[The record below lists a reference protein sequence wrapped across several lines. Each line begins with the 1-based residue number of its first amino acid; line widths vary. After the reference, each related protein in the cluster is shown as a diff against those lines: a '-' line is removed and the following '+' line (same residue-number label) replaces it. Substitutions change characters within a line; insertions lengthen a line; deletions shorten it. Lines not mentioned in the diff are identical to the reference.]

1 MGHHSPSEPPSAPA
15 QFVAAAVARER
26 DRYLSFVRRRVSRD
40 EVAEDILQEAT
51 IRAFERA
58 STLREELAF
67 EGWFFRILRNAIID
81 FRRRNGVEVRGK
93 DAFLGQVED
102 SSEAQE
108 RVVHPC
114 ACVVP
119 LMGELKQEYREVLQR
134 VELEEQK
141 VRDFAEQEGI
151 SPSNAGVRV
160 HRARA
165 ALKKQVETT
174 CGTCAAAG
182 CHDCCCR

>member
-1 MGHHSPSEPPSAPA
+1 MGIDHSTEEKCTPA
-15 QFVAAAVARER
+15 SFVAEAVARER
-26 DRYLSFVRRRVSRD
+26 QRYLSFVRHRVSQND
-40 EVAEDILQEAT
+40 IAEDILQEAT
-51 IRAFERA
+51 IRAVQQA
-58 STLREELAF
+58 HALREKLAF

-93 DAFLGQVED
+93 DAFLGQVVD
-102 SSEAQE
+102 SAEAQE
-108 RVVHPC
+108 RVAHPC

-119 LMGELKQEYREVLQR
+119 LMGELKEEYREVLQR
-134 VELEEQK
+134 VEIDEQK

-182 CHDCCCR
+182 CHDCCCA

>member
-1 MGHHSPSEPPSAPA
+1 MGCHSSEEPKSPPVT
-15 QFVAAAVARER
+15 FVAEAVARDR
-26 DRYLSFVRRRVSRD
+26 GRYLSFVQRRVAQS

-58 STLREELAF
+58 HTLREQQAF

-81 FRRRNGVEVRGK
+81 FRRRKSAEGRGK
-93 DAFLGQVED
+93 EAL
-102 SSEAQE
+102 SSEADDRTEAQE
-108 RVVHPC
+108 RVAHAC

-119 LMGELKQEYREVLQR
+119 LMEELKEEYRDVLLR
-134 VELEEQK
+134 VEIQEQK
-141 VRDFAEQEGI
+141 VRDFAEKEGI
-151 SPSNAGVRV
+151 SASNAGVRV

-182 CHDCCCR
+182 CLDCSCH